1 MPVAGR
7 MPYGEVPQGVRIFLP
22 GFPRSPFPTTLPDP
36 DMTTDTRQRLNLP
49 AGWTDPSSLQH
60 LQAMRRHAHR
70 FPEAGWCEFR
80 TAAHWGAFF
89 ESIGFKVKAGHEVIR
104 PEYVRG
110 RDAELAKAALKRA
123 MTQGVSKD
131 LLKAMEGYPAL
142 TAEWDTGRPGKTV
155 AIRVEL
161 DALAIEEP
169 DDPEHIPA
177 REDFLSKHH
186 GFMHACGHDGH
197 QAVAAE
203 LGRFIVE
210 NKAHLSGR
218 VRFVFQPAEEGSR
231 GAFPMVQAGIFDDV
245 DVILC
250 AHIGVD
256 LAPGTVVAAPEK
268 FLSTT
273 KIDFEFRGKPSHAG
287 MQPQLGRN
295 ALLAAANAAIN
306 MMALPR
312 HGEGMT
318 RVNVGTLHAGEGR
331 NVVPS
336 HASMEVEVRGE
347 NGLINRELVHEAILR
362 AEGAAMSFG
371 VECRHSIAGEAT
383 DFVPDDSIAQ
393 LITVCAHRAL
403 LRQGDPHAP
412 LQRVRRRHAHDQA
425 RAGAGRARRVLH
437 GRGGVVGRPFPRDDR
452 LRREVP
458 PDALRH
464 LRAAPRCA
472 DRELAVVSGFPTPDF
487 PN

>member
-1 MPVAGR
+1 
-7 MPYGEVPQGVRIFLP
+7 
-22 GFPRSPFPTTLPDP
+22 
-36 DMTTDTRQRLNLP
+36 MTTVSRQCLNLP
-49 AGWTDPSSLQH
+49 AGWIDPSSLEH

-70 FPEAGWCEFR
+70 YPEAGWQEFR

-89 ESIGFKVKAGHEVIR
+89 ALIGFRIKAGREVIR
-104 PEYVRG
+104 TEYVRG
-110 RDAELAKAALKRA
+110 RDREAAKAARDRALKS
-123 MTQGVSKD
+123 GVDKV
-131 LLKAMEGYPAL
+131 LLEMMGDYPAL

-161 DALAIEEP
+161 DALAIDEP
-169 DDPEHIPA
+169 VDPEHIPA

-203 LGRFIVE
+203 LARFIVE
-210 NKAHLSGR
+210 NQQRLSGR
-218 VRFVFQPAEEGSR
+218 VRFIFQPAEEGSR
-231 GAFPMVQAGIFDDV
+231 GAFPMVQAGVCDDV

-250 AHIGVD
+250 AHIGTD

-295 ALLAAANAAIN
+295 ALLAAANASIN

-318 RVNVGTLHAGEGR
+318 RVNVGALHAGEGR

-336 HASMEVEVRGE
+336 HATMEVEVRGE
-347 NGLINRELVHEAILR
+347 NGDINRELAHQAILR

-371 VECRHSIAGEAT
+371 VECRHAIVGEAT

-393 LITVCAHRAL
+393 LITVCAHRARNCEKVIPTHPYNGSDDGTL
-403 LRQGDPHAP
+403 MIKRVQGKGG
-412 LQRVRRRHAHDQA
+412 
-425 RAGAGRARRVLH
+425 RAGYFM
-437 GRGGVVGRPFPRDDR
+437 VGAALSDDHTHAAIDFDEKY
-452 LRREVP
+452 LLTLYDTYAQLLV
-458 PDALRH
+458 ALIGNWR
-464 LRAAPRCA
+464 
-472 DRELAVVSGFPTPDF
+472 
-487 PN
+487 

>member
-393 LITVCAHRAL
+393 LITVCAHRARYCDKVIPTHPYNGSDDITL
-403 LRQGDPHAP
+403 MIK
-412 LQRVRRRHAHDQA
+412 RVQERGG
-425 RAGAGRARRVLH
+425 RAGYFM
-437 GRGGVVGRPFPRDDR
+437 VGA
-452 LRREVP
+452 
-458 PDALRH
+458 ALSEDH
-464 LRAAPRCA
+464 SHA
-472 DRELAVVSGFPTPDF
+472 TIDF
-487 PN
+487 DEKYLLTLYDTYAQLLVALIGNWRS

>member
-123 MTQGVSKD
+123 MTQGVSKV

-287 MQPQLGRN
+287 M
-295 ALLAAANAAIN
+295 
-306 MMALPR
+306 
-312 HGEGMT
+312 
-318 RVNVGTLHAGEGR
+318 
-331 NVVPS
+331 
-336 HASMEVEVRGE
+336 
-347 NGLINRELVHEAILR
+347 
-362 AEGAAMSFG
+362 
-371 VECRHSIAGEAT
+371 
-383 DFVPDDSIAQ
+383 
-393 LITVCAHRAL
+393 
-403 LRQGDPHAP
+403 
-412 LQRVRRRHAHDQA
+412 
-425 RAGAGRARRVLH
+425 
-437 GRGGVVGRPFPRDDR
+437 
-452 LRREVP
+452 
-458 PDALRH
+458 
-464 LRAAPRCA
+464 
-472 DRELAVVSGFPTPDF
+472 
-487 PN
+487 

>member
-1 MPVAGR
+1 
-7 MPYGEVPQGVRIFLP
+7 
-22 GFPRSPFPTTLPDP
+22 
-36 DMTTDTRQRLNLP
+36 MTTASRPRLNLP
-49 AGWTDPSSLQH
+49 AGWTDPSSLEH

-70 FPEAGWCEFR
+70 YPEAGWQEFR

-89 ESIGFKVKAGHEVIR
+89 ASIGFKIKAGREVIR
-104 PEYVRG
+104 TEYVRG
-110 RDAELAKAALKRA
+110 RDREAAKAARERA
-123 MTQGVSKD
+123 LASGVDKTMLEKMGD
-131 LLKAMEGYPAL
+131 YPAL

-161 DALAIEEP
+161 DAFAIDEP
-169 DDPEHIPA
+169 NDPEHIPA

-203 LGRFIVE
+203 LARFIVE
-210 NKAHLSGR
+210 NQQHLSGR
-218 VRFVFQPAEEGSR
+218 VRFIFQPAEEGSR
-231 GAFPMVQAGIFDDV
+231 GAFPMVQAGVCDDV
-245 DVILC
+245 DVILY
-250 AHIGVD
+250 AHIGTD

-287 MQPQLGRN
+287 MQPQFGRN
-295 ALLAAANAAIN
+295 ALLAAANASIN

-318 RVNVGTLHAGEGR
+318 RVNVGALHAGEGR

-336 HASMEVEVRGE
+336 HATMEVEVRGE
-347 NGLINRELVHEAILR
+347 NGDINRELAHEAILR

-371 VECRHSIAGEAT
+371 VECRHVIVGEAT

-393 LITVCAHRAL
+393 LITVCAHRARNCVKVIPTHPYNGSDDGTL
-403 LRQGDPHAP
+403 MIK
-412 LQRVRRRHAHDQA
+412 RVQEKGG
-425 RAGAGRARRVLH
+425 RAGYFM
-437 GRGGVVGRPFPRDDR
+437 VGAALSDDHTYAAIDFDEKY
-452 LRREVP
+452 LLTLYDTYAQLLV
-458 PDALRH
+458 ALIGNWR
-464 LRAAPRCA
+464 
-472 DRELAVVSGFPTPDF
+472 
-487 PN
+487 

>member
-1 MPVAGR
+1 
-7 MPYGEVPQGVRIFLP
+7 
-22 GFPRSPFPTTLPDP
+22 
-36 DMTTDTRQRLNLP
+36 
-49 AGWTDPSSLQH
+49 
-60 LQAMRRHAHR
+60 MRRHAHR

-110 RDAELAKAALKRA
+110 RDAEQAKAALKRA

-169 DDPEHIPA
+169 DDPIIDSMGEI
-177 REDFLSKHH
+177 
-186 GFMHACGHDGH
+186 
-197 QAVAAE
+197 
-203 LGRFIVE
+203 FIVE
-210 NKAHLSGR
+210 NKSPLSGR

-318 RVNVGTLHAGEGR
+318 KAATSCPRTR
-331 NVVPS
+331 RWKWKS
-336 HASMEVEVRGE
+336 
-347 NGLINRELVHEAILR
+347 EAKT
-362 AEGAAMSFG
+362 G
-371 VECRHSIAGEAT
+371 
-383 DFVPDDSIAQ
+383 
-393 LITVCAHRAL
+393 
-403 LRQGDPHAP
+403 
-412 LQRVRRRHAHDQA
+412 
-425 RAGAGRARRVLH
+425 
-437 GRGGVVGRPFPRDDR
+437 
-452 LRREVP
+452 
-458 PDALRH
+458 
-464 LRAAPRCA
+464 
-472 DRELAVVSGFPTPDF
+472 
-487 PN
+487 